1 VIRSD
6 NKGAPI
12 TTGETAMSA
21 QSAPLP
27 PLTVHESAGRRCVS
41 TGAPW
46 EDKVGYSRAVRVGTQ
61 IFVTGT
67 VGRFP
72 DGRYPPDA
80 ADQARQALRIIEASL
95 VALGARLTDIVR
107 TRIFVTDIAQWQQI
121 GAAHAEFFAAIRPAT
136 TMVQVAKLIDDEA
149 QIEIEAD
156 AVIA

>member
-1 VIRSD
+1 
-6 NKGAPI
+6 
-12 TTGETAMSA
+12 MSA

-95 VALGARLTDIVR
+95 VALGARLTDI
-107 TRIFVTDIAQWQQI
+107 AQWQQI
-121 GAAHAEFFAAIRPAT
+121 GAAHAEFFAAIRPAS

-156 AVIA
+156 AVVA